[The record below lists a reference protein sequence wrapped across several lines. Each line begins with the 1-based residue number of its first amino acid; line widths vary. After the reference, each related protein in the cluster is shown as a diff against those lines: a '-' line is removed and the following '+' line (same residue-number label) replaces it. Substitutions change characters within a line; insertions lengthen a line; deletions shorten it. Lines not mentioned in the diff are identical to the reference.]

1 MRHLH
6 LLYSVVEWTNLVLR
20 NLAAAQ
26 ARREK
31 SVLRETGPRGAVA
44 FAHFAPFLRPALIDG
59 GVGAIF
65 APGGRLERV
74 VRFGIKNDKIHHV
87 EIIADPASLEALD
100 LAVVDLPS

>member
-6 LLYSVVEWTNLVLR
+6 LLHSIVGWTNLVLR

-26 ARREK
+26 ARQGSCR
-31 SVLRETGPRGAVA
+31 LRTLRTLR
-44 FAHFAPFLRPALIDG
+44 APPLIHG

-74 VRFGIKNDKIHHV
+74 VRFAIKNDKIHHV